1 MVASKPGTNT
11 HKYQSGGDTSLG
23 PVSQESAL
31 PARRGEGGGEGG
43 LVGGKEEGA
52 EEKRAGTIDTN
63 TQESRAQT
71 IDKAA
76 GPPRVSHSLQNEE
89 EASGEG
95 EGKKGGKRRGGG
107 GGKEGGGG
115 GGREAG
121 RRGNRGKGLGRQGT
135 SVVAPTDASGLS
147 GMHKHL
153 SESSLSLTSSL
164 PSSLAGEGKGGGV
177 RRRRGRRN
185 HLKDKGG
192 PQQAVSHAHGGGG
205 GVGSIQGS
213 REGGREGGRVEEGAE
228 PVAPALLLVPSTSSS
243 PPVSLIEEEGQGEG
257 VRSPGVLMELSTPAD
272 VKGYEMVGT
281 LFKRRGGIGRLL
293 GWKPRL
299 FTLYRGKLCYYEAEY
314 LEEVD
319 NRRKPR

>member
-1 MVASKPGTNT
+1 ARQPREGSRSAGNFRSGPYGRVRFEWDAQASEREQPLP
-11 HKYQSGGDTSLG
+11 HVLP
-23 PVSQESAL
+23 PVLAG
-31 PARRGEGGGEGG
+31 RGGERGRGATTAGAPQPPERQGRAAAGG
-43 LVGGKEEGA
+43 LA
-52 EEKRAGTIDTN
+52 Y
-63 TQESRAQT
+63 
-71 IDKAA
+71 
-76 GPPRVSHSLQNEE
+76 PR
-89 EASGEG
+89 
-95 EGKKGGKRRGGG
+95 R
-107 GGKEGGGG
+107 
-115 GGREAG
+115 
-121 RRGNRGKGLGRQGT
+121 
-135 SVVAPTDASGLS
+135 
-147 GMHKHL
+147 
-153 SESSLSLTSSL
+153 
-164 PSSLAGEGKGGGV
+164 
-177 RRRRGRRN
+177 
-185 HLKDKGG
+185 
-192 PQQAVSHAHGGGG
+192 GG

-243 PPVSLIEEEGQGEG
+243 PPVSLVEEEGQGEG